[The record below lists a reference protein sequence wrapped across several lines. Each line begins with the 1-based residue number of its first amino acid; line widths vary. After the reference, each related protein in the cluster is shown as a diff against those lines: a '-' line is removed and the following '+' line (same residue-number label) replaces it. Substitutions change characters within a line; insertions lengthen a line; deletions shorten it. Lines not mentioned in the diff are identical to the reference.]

1 MIDRQQLQKKKETK
15 NTIKLDMCSILGGM
29 QQCNFWYNVQKEKNI
44 YTGPYLAV
52 YYAYIL
58 YIFAEIF

>member
-1 MIDRQQLQKKKETK
+1 
-15 NTIKLDMCSILGGM
+15 MCSILGGM

-44 YTGPYLAV
+44 YTGSYLAV